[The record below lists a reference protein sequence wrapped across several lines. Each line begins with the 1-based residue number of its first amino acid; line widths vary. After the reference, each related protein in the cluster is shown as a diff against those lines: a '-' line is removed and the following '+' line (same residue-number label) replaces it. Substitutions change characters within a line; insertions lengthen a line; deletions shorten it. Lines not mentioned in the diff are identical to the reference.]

1 MTDWATFAAA
11 TVVLTLLLLYFT
23 RRSQRTLDR
32 VRIVDSRSQIGVSD
46 GGATETVRAA
56 ASDSDGSAPIT
67 TDDNSVAGPSKH
79 RDEPVLTTAALLANA
94 AVSQL
99 LAFVLLAGIVW
110 WTAVPPSA
118 FGIGGETAALG
129 SAGSFALGSLGVV
142 SAVGVGVAVG
152 GALYVGNEAFAG
164 FGARVGVSPSER
176 LREAMAPE
184 DARGWALLLG
194 VVLPIVAAFEE
205 ALFRG
210 ALIGALAVGF
220 AVDPWLLAVGSSV
233 AFGLGHG
240 AQGRLGVLVA
250 GVLGFALAA
259 VFVLTGSLL
268 VAIAAHYVVNAL
280 EFIVREGFGIEPI

>member
-23 RRSQRTLDR
+23 RRSQRTLER
-32 VRIVDSRSQIGVSD
+32 VRIVDSRNEVDVSD
-46 GGATETVRAA
+46 DSATGTVGTAE
-56 ASDSDGSAPIT
+56 SDSATSART
-67 TDDNSVAGPSKH
+67 ATGDNSVAGPSQH

-99 LAFVLLAGIVW
+99 LAFVLLAGIAW

-118 FGIGGETAALG
+118 FGIGRETTALG
-129 SAGSFALGSLGVV
+129 SVGAFALGSPSVV
-142 SAVGVGVAVG
+142 SAVGAGVAVG
-152 GALYVGNEAFAG
+152 VALYVGNEAFAG
-164 FGARVGVSPSER
+164 FGARVDVSPSER

-184 DARGWALLLG
+184 DARGWTLLLG
-194 VVLPIVAAFEE
+194 VVLPIIAAFEE

-220 AVDPWLLAVGSSV
+220 AIDPWLLAVGSSV

-240 AQGRLGVLVA
+240 AQGRLGILVTGA
-250 GVLGFALAA
+250 LGFALAA
-259 VFVLTGSLL
+259 VFIVTGNLL
-268 VAIAAHYVVNAL
+268 VVIAAHYVVNAL
-280 EFIVREGFGIEPI
+280 EFVVREGFEIEPI